1 MTDEFKKGI
10 CTCPMGITCVTAYMK
25 CNISSYGIIEI
36 KHSEN
41 LRSYNNFLFHFYI
54 LTLDFLVDM
63 KNLWIKLNTVVD
75 NIHMEGVSDFR

>member
-1 MTDEFKKGI
+1 M
-10 CTCPMGITCVTAYMK
+10 TAYMK

-63 KNLWIKLNTVVD
+63 KNLYIAMDKT
-75 NIHMEGVSDFR
+75 